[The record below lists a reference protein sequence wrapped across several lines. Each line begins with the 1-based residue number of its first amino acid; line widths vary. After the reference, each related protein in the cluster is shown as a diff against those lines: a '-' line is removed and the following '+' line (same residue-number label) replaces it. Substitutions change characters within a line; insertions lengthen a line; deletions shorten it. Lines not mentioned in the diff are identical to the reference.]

1 MDRLV
6 AFGCSYTYGHGLPD
20 CIMAKGR
27 AGKKPSKF
35 AWPHLLAKKLDK
47 ELYNAG
53 VPGASN
59 KLIMDTVINFPFKP
73 TDTVVILWTYLSR
86 HCILSHK
93 KLEPGSKLDNEVSVL
108 PNGNLHTFIGTYD
121 PRSLMSAR
129 YYRLLHNEEDQ
140 LIMTNHYISYV
151 RLYLEKHNIPNLQ
164 TTIKKLDHPLIY
176 DNNWN
181 DLTENYPLTSD
192 NHLGI
197 EAQEELANRIHKRM
211 TKG

>member
-6 AFGCSYTYGHGLPD
+6 TFGCSYTYGHGLPD
-20 CIMAKGR
+20 CITDHGG
-27 AGKKPSKF
+27 AGKIPSKF

-53 VPGASN
+53 IPGASN

-93 KLEPGSKLDNEVSVL
+93 KLEPGTKLDKEVRVL
-108 PNGNLHTFIGTYD
+108 PNGNLHTFIGTND
-121 PRSLMSAR
+121 NLALSAR

-164 TTIKKLDHPLIY
+164 TTINELDHPLIY
-176 DNNWN
+176 DISWS
-181 DLTENYPLTSD
+181 DLANNYPSTPD
-192 NHLGI
+192 GHIGI
-197 EAQEELANRIHKRM
+197 EAQEELTNRIYKRM
-211 TKG
+211 TEG

>member
-73 TDTVVILWTYLSR
+73 TDTVVILWTYLNR

-93 KLEPGSKLDNEVSVL
+93 KLEPESKLDNEVSVL

-121 PRSLMSAR
+121 PKSLMSAR
-129 YYRLLHNEEDQ
+129 YYRYLHNEEDH

-176 DNNWN
+176 DVDWR
-181 DLTENYPLTSD
+181 DLSHNYPSTPD
-192 NHLGI
+192 GHIGI

-211 TKG
+211 TEG

>member
-6 AFGCSYTYGHGLPD
+6 TFGCSYTYGHGLPD
-20 CIMAKGR
+20 CITDHGG
-27 AGKKPSKF
+27 AGKIPSKF
-35 AWPHLLAKKLDK
+35 AWPQLLAKKLDK

-53 VPGASN
+53 IPGASN

-93 KLEPGSKLDNEVSVL
+93 KLEPGTKLDKEVRVL
-108 PNGNLHTFIGTYD
+108 PNGNLHTFIGTND
-121 PRSLMSAR
+121 NLSLSAR

-164 TTIKKLDHPLIY
+164 TTINELDHPLIY
-176 DNNWN
+176 DISWS
-181 DLTENYPLTSD
+181 DLANNYPSTPD
-192 NHLGI
+192 GHIGI
-197 EAQEELANRIHKRM
+197 EAQEELTNRIYKRM
-211 TKG
+211 TEG

>member
-6 AFGCSYTYGHGLPD
+6 TFGCSYTYGHGLPD
-20 CIMAKGR
+20 CITDHGG
-27 AGKKPSKF
+27 AGKIPSKF

-53 VPGASN
+53 IPGASN

-93 KLEPGSKLDNEVSVL
+93 KLEPGTKLDKEVRVL
-108 PNGNLHTFIGTYD
+108 PNGNLHTFIGTND
-121 PRSLMSAR
+121 NLSLSAR

-164 TTIKKLDHPLIY
+164 TTINELDHPLIY
-176 DNNWN
+176 DISWS
-181 DLTENYPLTSD
+181 DLANNYPSTPD
-192 NHLGI
+192 GHIGV
-197 EAQEELANRIHKRM
+197 EAQEELTNRIYKRM
-211 TKG
+211 TEG

>member
-53 VPGASN
+53 IPGASN
-59 KLIMDTVINFPFKP
+59 KLIMDTVINFPLKP
-73 TDTVVILWTYLSR
+73 TDTVVILWSFPNR

-93 KLEPGSKLDNEVSVL
+93 KLEPGNKLDKDVDVL
-108 PNGNLHTFIGTYD
+108 PNGNLHTFIGTY
-121 PRSLMSAR
+121 SNSAMSAR
-129 YYRLLHNEEDQ
+129 YYRLIHNEEDQ

-151 RLYLEKHNIPNLQ
+151 RLFLEKHNIPNLQ

-176 DNNWN
+176 DIDWD
-181 DLTENYPLTSD
+181 DLDNNYPLTPD
-192 NHLGI
+192 KHIGI
-197 EAQEELANRIHKRM
+197 EAQEILANRIHKRM
-211 TKG
+211 TEG

>member
-6 AFGCSYTYGHGLPD
+6 TFGCSYTYGHGLPD
-20 CIMAKGR
+20 CITDHGG
-27 AGKKPSKF
+27 AGKIPSKF

-53 VPGASN
+53 IPGASN

-93 KLEPGSKLDNEVSVL
+93 KLEPGTKLDKEVRVL
-108 PNGNLHTFIGTYD
+108 PNGNLHTFIGTND
-121 PRSLMSAR
+121 NLSLSAR

-151 RLYLEKHNIPNLQ
+151 RLYLEKHNIPNIQ
-164 TTIKKLDHPLIY
+164 TTINELDHPLIY
-176 DNNWN
+176 DISWS
-181 DLTENYPLTSD
+181 DLANNYPSTPD
-192 NHLGI
+192 GHIGI
-197 EAQEELANRIHKRM
+197 EAQEELTNRIYKRM
-211 TKG
+211 TEG

>member
-6 AFGCSYTYGHGLPD
+6 TFGCSYTYGHGLPD
-20 CIMAKGR
+20 CITDHGG
-27 AGKKPSKF
+27 AGKIPSKF

-53 VPGASN
+53 IPGASN

-93 KLEPGSKLDNEVSVL
+93 KLEPGTKLDKEVRVL
-108 PNGNLHTFIGTYD
+108 PNGNLHTFIGTND
-121 PRSLMSAR
+121 NLSLSAR

-164 TTIKKLDHPLIY
+164 TTINELDHPLIY
-176 DNNWN
+176 DISWS
-181 DLTENYPLTSD
+181 DLANNYPSTPD
-192 NHLGI
+192 GHIGI
-197 EAQEELANRIHKRM
+197 EAQEELTNRIYKRM
-211 TKG
+211 TEG

>member
-6 AFGCSYTYGHGLPD
+6 TFGCSYTYGHGLPD
-20 CIMAKGR
+20 CITDHGE
-27 AGKKPSKF
+27 AGKIPSKF

-53 VPGASN
+53 IPGASN

-93 KLEPGSKLDNEVSVL
+93 KLEPGTKLDKEVRVL
-108 PNGNLHTFIGTYD
+108 PNGNLHTFIGTND
-121 PRSLMSAR
+121 NLSLSAR

-164 TTIKKLDHPLIY
+164 TTINELDHPLIY
-176 DNNWN
+176 DISWS
-181 DLTENYPLTSD
+181 DLANNYPNTPD
-192 NHLGI
+192 GHIGI
-197 EAQEELANRIHKRM
+197 KAQEELTNRIYKRM
-211 TKG
+211 TEG

>member
-6 AFGCSYTYGHGLPD
+6 TFGCSYTYGHGLPD
-20 CIMAKGR
+20 CITDHGG
-27 AGKKPSKF
+27 AGKIPSKF

-53 VPGASN
+53 IPGASN

-93 KLEPGSKLDNEVSVL
+93 KLEPGTKLDEEVIVL
-108 PNGNLHTFIGTYD
+108 PNGNLHTFIGTND
-121 PRSLMSAR
+121 NLSLSAR

-164 TTIKKLDHPLIY
+164 TTINELNHPLIY
-176 DNNWN
+176 DISWS
-181 DLTENYPLTSD
+181 DLAINYPSTPD
-192 NHLGI
+192 GHIGI
-197 EAQEELANRIHKRM
+197 EAQEELTNRIYKRM
-211 TKG
+211 TEG

>member
-1 MDRLV
+1 MGRLV

-20 CIMAKGR
+20 CLMAKGR
-27 AGKKPSKF
+27 AGRKPSKF

-47 ELYNAG
+47 QLYNAG
-53 VPGASN
+53 IPGASN
-59 KLIMDTVINFPFKP
+59 KLIMDTVINFPLKP
-73 TDTVVILWTYLSR
+73 TDTVVILWTYLNR

-121 PRSLMSAR
+121 PKSLMSAR
-129 YYRLLHNEEDQ
+129 YYRLLHNKEDQ

-151 RLYLEKHNIPNLQ
+151 RLYLEKHNILNLQ

-176 DNNWN
+176 DIDWG
-181 DLTENYPLTSD
+181 DLSHNYPNTPD
-192 NHLGI
+192 GHLGV
-197 EAQEELANRIHKRM
+197 EAQEELTNRIY
-211 TKG
+211 KGIST

>member
-6 AFGCSYTYGHGLPD
+6 TFGCSYTYGHGLPD
-20 CIMAKGR
+20 CITDHGG
-27 AGKKPSKF
+27 AGKIPSKF

-53 VPGASN
+53 IPGASN
-59 KLIMDTVINFPFKP
+59 KLIMDTVINFPFKL

-93 KLEPGSKLDNEVSVL
+93 KLEPGTKLDKEVRVL
-108 PNGNLHTFIGTYD
+108 PNGNLHTFIGTND
-121 PRSLMSAR
+121 NLSLSAR

-164 TTIKKLDHPLIY
+164 TTINELDHPLIY
-176 DNNWN
+176 DISWS
-181 DLTENYPLTSD
+181 DLANNYPSTPD
-192 NHLGI
+192 GHIGV
-197 EAQEELANRIHKRM
+197 EAQEELTNRIYKRM
-211 TKG
+211 TEG